1 MSGSSQLD
9 NVQIAFGVD
18 IFVRLARRLSE
29 VRSHTFD
36 KGNWHAKKQKQVGA
50 SNSLEIQRSGSSDWR
65 ALVLNRRNC
74 RETVEKLSTVMPECE

>member
-29 VRSHTFD
+29 VGSHILDKATGMPKSRS
-36 KGNWHAKKQKQVGA
+36 
-50 SNSLEIQRSGSSDWR
+50 R
-65 ALVLNRRNC
+65 LVLLILWKYGDLV
-74 RETVEKLSTVMPECE
+74 REIGWR